1 MTVELDRREDTAIFR
16 YPSGYDQIVSELN
29 DLLDRRDTG
38 ELTDAGYM
46 SGLEDLVARNPW
58 FIDGRAHLGS
68 ALYRQGKTESA
79 LEACMRGY
87 SLGTELLTPDMQELV
102 EWRHLENR
110 PFLRAAHC
118 AALCHLRLGGREEA
132 ISVMERILLWNPDD
146 NQGIRYLIGSEYLR
160 TGQEGRAETF
170 FETEAPGYPPYWYE
184 KALLFLRQDRHVAA
198 ATSLR
203 RGFVENGYIAEILCG
218 NPDPRPIGIWHGWA
232 FAEPELA
239 KEYAES
245 YGGLWHETAH
255 AISFLRWLH
264 MHPLIMLER
273 AAILELSER
282 LLWEL
287 DAERRESISRM
298 QDEALAQIDNEL
310 SEEVV
315 ADRSDRRGSTVSP
328 WLFS

>member
-16 YPSGYDQIVSELN
+16 YPSGYDRIVNELN
-29 DLLDRRDTG
+29 DLLDRRDRG
-38 ELTDAGYM
+38 ELADAGYV

-58 FIDGRAHLGS
+58 FIDGHAHLGS
-68 ALYRQGKTESA
+68 ALYRQGETESA
-79 LEACMRGY
+79 LAACMRGY

-102 EWRHLENR
+102 EWGHLENR
-110 PFLRAAHC
+110 PFLRAAQG
-118 AALCHLRLGGREEA
+118 AALCHLGLGEREEA

-146 NQGIRYLIGSEYLR
+146 NQGIRYLIGSEYMR

-184 KALLFLRQDRHVAA
+184 KALLFLCQDRHVAA

-218 NPDPRPIGIWHGWA
+218 NPDPRPIGIWHGWT

-255 AISFLRWLH
+255 ATSFLRWLH
-264 MHPLIMLER
+264 MHPLIMYER

-282 LLWEL
+282 LLWDL

-298 QDEALAQIDNEL
+298 RDEALAQIDDEL

-315 ADRSDRRGSTVSP
+315 VDRVDRSGSTVSP
-328 WLFS
+328 WLFC

>member
-1 MTVELDRREDTAIFR
+1 MTVELDLSEDTAIFR
-16 YPSGYDQIVSELN
+16 YPSGYDRIVNELN
-29 DLLDRRDTG
+29 DLLDRRDRG
-38 ELTDAGYM
+38 ELADAGYV
-46 SGLEDLVARNPW
+46 SGLKDLVARNPW
-58 FIDGRAHLGS
+58 FIDGHAHLGI
-68 ALYRQGKTESA
+68 ALYGQGETESA
-79 LEACMRGY
+79 LEACMSGY
-87 SLGTELLTPDMQELV
+87 SLGTQLLTPDMQELV

-110 PFLRAAHC
+110 PFLRAAHG
-118 AALCHLRLGGREEA
+118 AALCHLRLGGRDKA
-132 ISVMERILLWNPDD
+132 ISIMERILLWNPDD

-170 FETEAPGYPPYWYE
+170 FETEAPSYPPYWYE

-203 RGFVENGYIAEILCG
+203 RGFVENGYIAEVLCG

-239 KEYAES
+239 KEYAEW

-264 MHPLIMLER
+264 MHPLIMSER

-282 LLWEL
+282 LLWEF
-287 DAERRESISRM
+287 DVERRESISRM
-298 QDEALAQIDNEL
+298 QDEALVLIDDEL
-310 SEEVV
+310 SQEIVV
-315 ADRSDRRGSTVSP
+315 DRADRLGSAVSP